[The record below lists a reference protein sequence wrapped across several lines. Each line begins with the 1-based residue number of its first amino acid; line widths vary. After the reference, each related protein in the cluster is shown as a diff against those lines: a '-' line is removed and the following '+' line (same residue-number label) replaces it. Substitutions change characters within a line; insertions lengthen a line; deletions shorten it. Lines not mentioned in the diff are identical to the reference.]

1 MRGDIIKI
9 PEMIYYILM
18 TAASLSIVI
27 FSGCEKSAVHDD
39 ESIIISNESY
49 VQNTERDD
57 SAVDNNILSDKVNI
71 SQLNVKPEME
81 GFKLSRTDIKLRA
94 GKQAVIRAKLPDGV
108 DRKQIVFISDNI
120 STAEIVQ
127 SGETALIKAVGEGT
141 AVITARLYNG
151 AEQKCTVEVTDKP
164 VIEIIDGVT
173 YMDGVLIVN
182 KTYPLP
188 ESFGKGLD
196 KTAEKAFYEMAE
208 DAEKENISLRIVSGF
223 RSYKTQSEL
232 YKGYCNERG
241 KETADTFSARPGHSE
256 HQTGLAMDIN
266 SVYDSFADTKEAKW
280 LAENCPRYGFI
291 IRYPKGKESITGYKY
306 ESWHIRYVGK
316 ELAEELTAK
325 NLTLEEYFGIDS
337 KYSDQ

>member
-18 TAASLSIVI
+18 AAASLSIVI
-27 FSGCEKSAVHDD
+27 FSGCGKTAAYD
-39 ESIIISNESY
+39 ESIVSSEVN
-49 VQNTERDD
+49 VQNTDKD
-57 SAVDNNILSDKVNI
+57 NSAVTNNKKVMSD
-71 SQLNVKPEME
+71 QLNMREVNLKTEPE
-81 GFKLSRTDIKLRA
+81 GFELSKTDIRLRV
-94 GKQAVIRAKLPDGV
+94 GKQAVIRARLPEGI

-141 AVITARLYNG
+141 AVITARLNNG
-151 AEQKCTVEVTDKP
+151 AEQKCTVVVTDKP
-164 VIEIIDGVT
+164 VVEVIDGVT
-173 YMDGVLIVN
+173 YMDGILIVN
-182 KTYPLP
+182 KSYALP

-223 RSYKTQSEL
+223 RSYKKQSEL
-232 YKGYCNERG
+232 YEGYCNERG
-241 KETADTFSARPGHSE
+241 QEKADTFSARPGHSE
-256 HQTGLAMDIN
+256 HQTGLAMDVN
-266 SVYDSFADTKEAKW
+266 SVYDSFAYTREAKW
-280 LAENCPRYGFI
+280 LAENCHRYGFI
-291 IRYPKGKESITGYKY
+291 IRYPKGKEDITGYKY

-316 ELAEELTAK
+316 ELAEKLTAK

-337 KYSDQ
+337 KYSD